1 MEISTQ
7 GFKENVFKWSLP
19 TSHSQVWHVYKPI
32 EQLNGTNSQYFLVY
46 FFVEFLEQ
54 DYDVIECEQNK
65 KTSKNTQVG

>member
-1 MEISTQ
+1 MEQIPST
-7 GFKENVFKWSLP
+7 
-19 TSHSQVWHVYKPI
+19 
-32 EQLNGTNSQYFLVY
+32 YFLVY